1 MRSLVNSAYS
11 GLLEGLFPQH
21 CALCG
26 LQSSRDLP
34 LCAGCEGDLQVNHHC
49 CRRCALPLPLPLPE
63 AASEP
68 GTVLCGQCQQ
78 HPPPFN
84 RVTAPWLYDEMLA
97 YLIHRWKYRREHH
110 LTDLFARLLLR
121 SQPPPAVDLLVPVPL
136 HWRRRW
142 QRGFNQSELLCHR
155 LVRLCPEL
163 ANTPVDGRMLL
174 RNRATAPQS
183 GMDARQRAGNLQ
195 GAFTVRG
202 PCDNLRLAVVDDV
215 LTTGATATA
224 VANALQTAGAVR
236 VEIWCLAR
244 TPAPAG

>member
-1 MRSLVNSAYS
+1 MILSTARLSTY
-11 GLLEGLFPQH
+11 
-21 CALCG
+21 
-26 LQSSRDLP
+26 
-34 LCAGCEGDLQVNHHC
+34 CAGCEGDLQVNHHC
-49 CRRCALPLPLPLPE
+49 CRRCALPLPE

-68 GTVLCGQCQQ
+68 GTGLCGQCQQ

-142 QRGFNQSELLCHR
+142 QRGFNQSELL
-155 LVRLCPEL
+155 L

-244 TPAPAG
+244 TPAPAR

>member
-1 MRSLVNSAYS
+1 MDGIRSPFRFDGVIR
-11 GLLEGLFPQH
+11 
-21 CALCG
+21 
-26 LQSSRDLP
+26 QS
-34 LCAGCEGDLQVNHHC
+34 
-49 CRRCALPLPLPLPE
+49 
-63 AASEP
+63 
-68 GTVLCGQCQQ
+68 
-78 HPPPFN
+78 
-84 RVTAPWLYDEMLA
+84 
-97 YLIHRWKYRREHH
+97 IHQLKYRNLRALATPLAVLLNDY
-110 LTDLFARLLLR
+110 LTTN
-121 SQPPPAVDLLVPVPL
+121 PIPGEILVPVPL

-244 TPAPAG
+244 TPAPAR